1 MAPHRPLDILV
12 IHNPVAGRR
21 RRKRLKK
28 LLARLE
34 GAGHRL
40 RVRITRAA
48 GDAREHA
55 HTADAVDVI
64 VAAGGDG
71 TMSEVVDGLMAKPA
85 DAPLP
90 RVAFLALGTANVLAW
105 ELDLPRR
112 PGNLAKLIED
122 GHALEIAPGIAN
134 GKRFL
139 LMASAGLDARAVAA
153 VKTLVK
159 RWFGAAAYV
168 LAAAHVISQP
178 EPKLTVEIDGRPM
191 EAALVIVARSRRYGG
206 PFSLTP
212 EAGITKPAFQVVAL
226 HRHGLGPALAY
237 GLALARGTLH
247 QRPDVSVVPARAVH
261 VLADG
266 DEPWQID
273 GDAAGAL
280 PLVVTLDDRRVQ
292 LVAGP
297 RAFADAAAMS
307 DPSTRSIEKI
317 DS

>member
-1 MAPHRPLDILV
+1 
-12 IHNPVAGRR
+12 
-21 RRKRLKK
+21 
-28 LLARLE
+28 
-34 GAGHRL
+34 
-40 RVRITRAA
+40 VRITRAA

-55 HTADAVDVI
+55 RTADGVDVI

-85 DAPLP
+85 DEPLP
-90 RVAFLALGTANVLAW
+90 SVAFLALGTANVLAW

-112 PGNLAKLIED
+112 PGALVRLIESGATLD
-122 GHALEIAPGIAN
+122 VRPGIAN
-134 GKRFL
+134 ARRFL

-178 EPKLTVEIDGRPM
+178 PPRLTVEVDGRPM
-191 EAALVIVARSRRYGG
+191 EASLVIVARSRRYGG

-212 EAGITKPAFQVVAL
+212 DAGITKPTFQVVLL
-226 HRHGLGPALAY
+226 HRHGFGPALAY
-237 GLALARGTLH
+237 GLALARGRLH
-247 QRPDVSVVPARAVH
+247 ERADVSVVAARAVH

-266 DEPWQID
+266 DEPLQVD

-280 PLVVTLDDRRVQ
+280 PLVATLDDRTVR

-297 RAFADAAAMS
+297 GAFGD
-307 DPSTRSIEKI
+307 DPRNFDQSA
-317 DS
+317 